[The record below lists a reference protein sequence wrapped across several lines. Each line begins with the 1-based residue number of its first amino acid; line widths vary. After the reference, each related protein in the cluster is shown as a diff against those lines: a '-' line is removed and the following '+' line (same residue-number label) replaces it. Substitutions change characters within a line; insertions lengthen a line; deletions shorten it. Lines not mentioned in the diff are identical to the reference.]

1 MKQNKHQQREQ
12 EIELAVR
19 EIANRV
25 VKEDFALGR
34 YCGDPSIKEEILACL
49 QKKYGISNKQMEN
62 DVSLYFLSSYEEEEL
77 KQKIIENYAKVVAIE
92 VVYRDFMFAK
102 KNPIQKCELLSVSE
116 VDNYLDKRYGI
127 IWKKIDE
134 RLKIYYFAS
143 SNEDEIMKK
152 ATAQLNRN

>member
-1 MKQNKHQQREQ
+1 
-12 EIELAVR
+12 
-19 EIANRV
+19 
-25 VKEDFALGR
+25 
-34 YCGDPSIKEEILACL
+34 
-49 QKKYGISNKQMEN
+49 MEN